1 MSSEIRVNSLS
12 SRAGLSTVTLTDTG
26 PIFSGITTFQ
36 DSTGFNVGTGGSI
49 FSPESNTIALGT
61 NSAERLRIKSD
72 GKIGIGEGTPLGK
85 LHIKTGDSGASSVE
99 ASADELVIE
108 GSGNSGVTILSSTTG
123 EGLLNFGDSSDVNVG
138 SIVYNHSTNSMQVK
152 TADVERLS
160 IKSTGD
166 FHIAWN
172 DGQFVGQYYDANY
185 YMGLTFGSNNRELYI
200 DNRANDTRADI
211 VFRTVL
217 GQSTPVERLRIA
229 SDGNIGVGG
238 ATGTDYSLLDG
249 IVTNTANGSAGL
261 LINSSS
267 SSHNAY
273 LGFSYGSGSST
284 SHADQFSAYIGR
296 VGDNTLILGTNNNI
310 RVRIDPSGHLLH
322 GVSADEDTSGN
333 GGLRFINSG
342 DIQIDGDQKA
352 LVFRSTNNT
361 AQLQSA
367 IEWWNEN
374 GAGVQSKI
382 ACDRTAVSQ
391 APSDLVFYTSP
402 NVDSGGTSSD
412 GDIAEHLRIT
422 SAGETLI
429 SNNANRFL
437 SLDRTNVT
445 SGSGEFNL
453 NVENTS
459 QATVSYD
466 DGAPLVIGTSSSPR
480 TQAGFSEKVR
490 ISSEGYVTKANHP
503 VFRVGRHTD
512 YNHTALQPVQ
522 FNVTTGSAHINQG
535 NHYSTSLHRF
545 TAPVA
550 GVYQFSACVIVNGLA
565 NPTDVTDL
573 FYLMKNGGNVAYS
586 MRRSRYVSNY
596 TGTSGYYVDFMSN
609 VNVLMAANDFCDIRV
624 RLSLSVH
631 GNATYTWFTGT
642 LVG

>member
-1 MSSEIRVNSLS
+1 MASEIRVNSLS
-12 SRAGLSTVTLTDTG
+12 SRTGLSTVTFTDTG

-36 DSTGFNVGTGGSI
+36 DNSGFNVGTGGSI
-49 FSPESNTIALGT
+49 FSPASNTVTLGT
-61 NSAERLRIKSD
+61 NNA
-72 GKIGIGEGTPLGK
+72 
-85 LHIKTGDSGASSVE
+85 
-99 ASADELVIE
+99 
-108 GSGNSGVTILSSTTG
+108 
-123 EGLLNFGDSSDVNVG
+123 
-138 SIVYNHSTNSMQVK
+138 
-152 TADVERLS
+152 
-160 IKSTGD
+160 
-166 FHIAWN
+166 
-172 DGQFVGQYYDANY
+172 
-185 YMGLTFGSNNRELYI
+185 
-200 DNRANDTRADI
+200 
-211 VFRTVL
+211 
-217 GQSTPVERLRIA
+217 ERLRIA
-229 SDGNIGVGG
+229 SNGNIGIGTDNPGSNKLQIQGSSAFYGNGGASATWGDTSYLGALSFDGSAQPVIRAASSKALIFQVNQSTEALRITSAGDMGLGTASPRSITNFGSFAINGTAGSFTDYFLNGTRTGTTAVDSNGFTSEAVGSSTPFRVITNGSERLRITSAGNIGVGG

-273 LGFSYGSGSST
+273 MSFGYGSGSGT

-296 VGDNTLILGTNNNI
+296 VGDNTLILGTDNNI

-322 GVSADEDTSGN
+322 GVSSDEDTSGN

-342 DIQIDGDQKA
+342 DIQIDGDQRA

-391 APSDLVFYTSP
+391 APSDLVFYTSS
-402 NVDSGGTSSD
+402 NVDLGGAGND
-412 GDIAEHLRIT
+412 GAITEHLRIT
-422 SAGETLI
+422 SAGETLL
-429 SNNANRFL
+429 SNSANRFL
-437 SLDRTNVT
+437 SLDRTNAN
-445 SGSGEFNL
+445 SGSGEFNV
-453 NVENTS
+453 NVENNSQTS
-459 QATVSYD
+459 ISYD

-480 TQAGFSEKVR
+480 TQAGFTERFR

-503 VFRVGRHTD
+503 SFRVGRHTD
-512 YNHTALQPVQ
+512 YNHTANQPVQ
-522 FNVTTGSAHINQG
+522 FNTTTGVGHLNQG
-535 NHYSTSLHRF
+535 NHYSTTNHRF

-550 GVYQFSACVIVNGLA
+550 GVYQFSACVIVNGIA
-565 NPTDVTDL
+565 NNTDLHDL
-573 FYLMKNGGNVAYS
+573 FYLMKNGNNVGYA

-596 TGTSGYYVDFMSN
+596 TGTNGYFVDFVSN
-609 VNVLMAANDFCDIRV
+609 VNVLMAANDYCDIRV

-631 GNATYTWFTGT
+631 GNATYTWFSGT

>member
-1 MSSEIRVNSLS
+1 MASEIRVNSLS
-12 SRAGLSTVTLTDTG
+12 SRTGLSTVTFTDTG

-36 DSTGFNVGTGGSI
+36 DNSGFNVGTGGSI
-49 FSPESNTIALGT
+49 FSPASNTVTLGT
-61 NSAERLRIKSD
+61 NNAERLRITSGGNLQVKGGNLHLDSNAELALFEDNTSGSYNNSAKIAFDFSGNIARMRSSTNGSATIKPLAFYIANTAAIFIGTD
-72 GKIGIGEGTPLGK
+72 GKVGINETSP
-85 LHIKTGDSGASSVE
+85 
-99 ASADELVIE
+99 
-108 GSGNSGVTILSSTTG
+108 
-123 EGLLNFGDSSDVNVG
+123 
-138 SIVYNHSTNSMQVK
+138 
-152 TADVERLS
+152 TARLEV
-160 IKSTGD
+160 KSTGATAV
-166 FHIAWN
+166 FNSGAAN
-172 DGQFVGQYYDANY
+172 DGRLEFEYNSSRVGLLAYHSDRLEIQTDSSKDFTIRTNGAN
-185 YMGLTFGSNNRELYI
+185 
-200 DNRANDTRADI
+200 
-211 VFRTVL
+211 
-217 GQSTPVERLRIA
+217 ERLRITSA
-229 SDGNIGVGG
+229 GNIGVGG

-296 VGDNTLILGTNNNI
+296 VGDNTLILGTDNNI

-322 GVSADEDTSGN
+322 GVSSDEDTSGN

-342 DIQIDGDQKA
+342 DIQIDGDQRA

-391 APSDLVFYTSP
+391 APSDLVFYTSS
-402 NVDSGGTSSD
+402 NVDLGGAGND
-412 GDIAEHLRIT
+412 GAITEHLRIT
-422 SAGETLI
+422 SAGETLL
-429 SNNANRFL
+429 SNSANRFL
-437 SLDRTNVT
+437 SLDRTNAN
-445 SGSGEFNL
+445 SGSGEFNV
-453 NVENTS
+453 NVENNSQTS
-459 QATVSYD
+459 ISYD

-480 TQAGFSEKVR
+480 TQAGFTERFR

-503 VFRVGRHTD
+503 SFRVGRHTD
-512 YNHTALQPVQ
+512 YNHTANQPVQ
-522 FNVTTGSAHINQG
+522 FNTTTGVGHLNQG
-535 NHYSTSLHRF
+535 NHYSTTNHRF

-550 GVYQFSACVIVNGLA
+550 GVYQFSACVIVNGIA
-565 NPTDVTDL
+565 NNTDLHDL
-573 FYLMKNGGNVAYS
+573 FYLMKNGNNVGYA

-596 TGTSGYYVDFMSN
+596 TGTNGYFVDFVSN
-609 VNVLMAANDFCDIRV
+609 VNVLMAANDYCDIRV

-631 GNATYTWFTGT
+631 GNATYTWFSGT